1 MLKEWYLLLD
11 SVLLFGIYLTGSNCQ
26 EERLNIVVSRLYIEA
41 SLEVH

>member
-1 MLKEWYLLLD
+1 MHV
-11 SVLLFGIYLTGSNCQ
+11 SVRIVCLNAPITVDNPTGSNCQ